1 MAGKMG
7 LWTQS
12 SEARF
17 SEYVEALATVLGR
30 EDRAG
35 PLKDYCI
42 GLLMPGERKSVEPMA
57 AIIAPARV
65 SAKHQSLLH
74 LVGQAAWSD
83 EAVLAK
89 ARELVLP
96 AIEAQGKIEAWIV
109 DDTAFTKK
117 GVHSVGVARQY
128 CGRLGKTDNCQIAVT
143 LSIANHAASL
153 PIAYQLYLPEDWA
166 VDEARRK
173 EARVPDDVT
182 FRTKP
187 EIALAQIRA
196 ALAAGV
202 APGVLLTDAGYGA
215 DGAFR
220 SAVTASGLTYVVGV
234 QSTLSVWPPG
244 VEPLPPKPWS
254 GRGRPP
260 SRMRRDGGH
269 VPVSAK
275 TLARGRGVPE
285 EAWRIVPWR
294 EGSLNEI
301 LSSRF
306 AAVRIRPA
314 SRDFPV
320 GFGGMQAAILRGAY
334 VTKVTMLKG
343 QWQAARA
350 LVDGRSPTRREGW
363 WSPTKAAEPAAGK
376 FSTLSSAGMASH
388 RMARGRKRA
397 DEILAFDPAP
407 KTRPSRRSLRGVDT
421 AKLRWRIE
429 RDYEELKSELGL
441 VGHSSSKVEAGADH
455 TTPFFIAAYGFL
467 IRERAAIPPSG
478 PRQRQMSRLS
488 LRPKPRGA
496 ANPTRTTCRKFD
508 RHDPKTTHDRARPHP
523 HALPMLPSFA
533 ITTTLS
539 GIIVTQ

>member
-1 MAGKMG
+1 MAGKME

-35 PLKDYCI
+35 PVKDYCI

-57 AIIAPARV
+57 AILAPAQV

-89 ARELVLP
+89 ARELVQP

-109 DDTAFTKK
+109 DDTAFAKK

-166 VDEARRK
+166 MDEARRK
-173 EARVPDDVT
+173 KARVPDDVT

-202 APGVLLTDAGYGA
+202 APGVLLTDAGYGV

-220 SAVTASGLTYVVGV
+220 SGVTASGLTYVVGV

-260 SRMRRDGGH
+260 SRMRRNGGY
-269 VPVSAK
+269 VPVSAR
-275 TLARGRGVPE
+275 TLARALPE
-285 EAWRIVPWR
+285 EAWRIIPWR
-294 EGSLNEI
+294 EGSNEI

-314 SRDFPV
+314 SRD
-320 GFGGMQAAILRGAY
+320 
-334 VTKVTMLKG
+334 
-343 QWQAARA
+343 W
-350 LVDGRSPTRREGW
+350 
-363 WSPTKAAEPAAGK
+363 K
-376 FSTLSSAGMASH
+376 FSTPHPLEWLLIEWPEGEKEPTKYWLSTLPE
-388 RMARGRKRA
+388 
-397 DEILAFDPAP
+397 DTPLDV
-407 KTRPSRRSLRGVDT
+407 LVDT

-441 VGHSSSKVEAGADH
+441 AHFEGRGWRGFHHHASLC
-455 TTPFFIAAYGFL
+455 IAAYGFL
-467 IRERAAIPPSG
+467 ILERSAFPPSARWRRERLALSG
-478 PRQRQMSRLS
+478 RTRSARTADSSRTARDQLDRHNAKAFDHRSGKVALS
-488 LRPKPRGA
+488 LPLLSCGVQAPKLQSA
-496 ANPTRTTCRKFD
+496 F
-508 RHDPKTTHDRARPHP
+508 
-523 HALPMLPSFA
+523 
-533 ITTTLS
+533 
-539 GIIVTQ
+539 VTQ